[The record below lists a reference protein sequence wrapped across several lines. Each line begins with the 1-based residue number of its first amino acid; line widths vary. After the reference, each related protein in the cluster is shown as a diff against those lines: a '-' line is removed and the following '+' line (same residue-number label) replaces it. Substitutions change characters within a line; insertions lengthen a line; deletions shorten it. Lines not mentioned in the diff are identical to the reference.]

1 MKSNELF
8 EQIHSGEIKEDTPID
23 VINELTGKYIT
34 TIEYRNGMLNWEPGE
49 FDTSFLCNIDID
61 FVVKESKE
69 IDTINAYKLLE
80 EPYLAE
86 CFKEEK
92 FDKAAEMLKQSELE
106 IVEVVNN
113 LVYAVKDF
121 IKEREEK

>member
-34 TIEYRNGMLNWEPGE
+34 TIEYRNGMLNWEPGK

-61 FVVKESKE
+61 FVVKEG
-69 IDTINAYKLLE
+69 
-80 EPYLAE
+80 
-86 CFKEEK
+86 
-92 FDKAAEMLKQSELE
+92 
-106 IVEVVNN
+106 
-113 LVYAVKDF
+113 
-121 IKEREEK
+121 IKELHEHKVLEYGSLDIKENRLKINELVRQVNKLTKEMEAK